1 MSNQIY
7 PSLPGLTHGQERSI
21 MPPPV
26 SIKTTPARREYRARD
41 ATLPRYAYTLPY
53 SFLRSS
59 AARLELQT
67 LGGFYN
73 THGGE
78 FDSFL
83 YLDRVDSDA
92 TAAPFGVGDGTATV
106 FQALRPW
113 GGFAEPV
120 DAFVGTPVVHINGTP
135 TTGFSVTAG
144 SGVITFASAPAS
156 GAVLTWTGQHYRR
169 CRFAM
174 GELTATQFLH
184 TLWETRRVQLISTKA

>member
-1 MSNQIY
+1 MA
-7 PSLPGLTHGQERSI
+7 H
-21 MPPPV
+21 
-26 SIKTTPARREYRARD
+26 
-41 ATLPRYAYTLPY
+41 YAYLDSDSIVTQVIVGKD
-53 SFLRSS
+53 
-59 AARLELQT
+59 EDE
-67 LGGFYN
+67 GGTDWEQYYGAVRTSYN